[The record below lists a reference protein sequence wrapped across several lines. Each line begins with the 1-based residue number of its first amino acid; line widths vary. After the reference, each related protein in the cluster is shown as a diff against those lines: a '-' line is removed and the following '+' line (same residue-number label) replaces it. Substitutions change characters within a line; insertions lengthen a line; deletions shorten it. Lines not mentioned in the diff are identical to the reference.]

1 MKQIE
6 AGGQTFG
13 VNATWGMKLDYQAR
27 LGEFWRNVQEQSP
40 PIETFKA
47 DLLQLQHEYLC
58 GVLAEVNG
66 KAVKD
71 TNAALLALDE
81 ETVGELLVGLG
92 LAEKLSSAEGN
103 EEGDSTSPPE
113 AGSPESQ

>member
-6 AGGQTFG
+6 AGGKTFG
-13 VNATWGMKLDYQAR
+13 VNVSWGTKLGYQEK
-27 LGEFWRNVQEQSP
+27 LGEFWRNVQEKNP

-58 GVLAEVNG
+58 GILAQVDG
-66 KAVKD
+66 KSVKD
-71 TNAALLALDE
+71 PDAALRALDE

-92 LAEKLSSAEGN
+92 IAEKLSSAEGN
-103 EEGDSTSPPE
+103 GEGDSTSPPE
-113 AGSPESQ
+113 TGSPES